1 MASRLPEVEVKVDP
15 HHLFRYPS
23 EWDPRVDP
31 SRGKKNNTKGGYLE
45 GCLRLPALELK
56 SEPALL
62 RLSTV
67 PDYTPQDKDE
77 FHSILQED
85 YGQEEREEFLKIHPT
100 IIAVIRK
107 HCQGMRRDKSREPVP
122 NVQHN
127 PREFLLQ
134 RQNNQTVLKIRN
146 VTSQKDN
153 ERKVIPQ
160 EDVMFP
166 LVEENGQIVL
176 SLGKGNQELNLVI
189 LIPKTEARCADEDI
203 SIERLLEQRM
213 PGEAK
218 RRARDRLKQFLFTG
232 KKAHNLKKVKLC
244 VEVLSKD
251 GSQLLATGS
260 SEGITDTGSKAVGA
274 LDVKEA
280 HPLISCERGGRK
292 VMMVSEFKDW
302 DKSVKPMFM
311 VKSGDGNDVDQ
322 SLVVQPSQVHNDGK
336 AIFFLTPEQSNLE
349 ELTRDGKEL
358 RLLVHRDD
366 GKFSLKDFPFQ
377 YVKHESVLFE
387 GKCLYCETNMLD
399 GAVGELPSAPVSTGP
414 NQKRRRLSTP
424 VADHDMRSHLPRSSA
439 PATVVSSSD
448 LTFDEEGNVTLT
460 DAGTNVQDTMLM
472 GDPAFTSTTDSFDDI
487 FESFYP
493 TRVSVDQDM
502 TDSAELSNEAVQ
514 SFLDTAGANNK
525 ICQLV

>member
-77 FHSILQED
+77 FDSILQED
-85 YGQEEREEFLKIHPT
+85 YSQEEREEFLKIHPT

-107 HCQGMRRDKSREPVP
+107 HCQGMRRDKTREPVP

-244 VEVLSKD
+244 VEVLSLD
-251 GSQLLATGS
+251 GSRMLASGT
-260 SEGITDTGSKAVGA
+260 SEGITDTGSKTVGA

-292 VMMVSEFKDW
+292 VIMVSEFKDW
-302 DKSVKPMFM
+302 DKSVKPIFM
-311 VKSGDGNDVDQ
+311 VKNCDGSYEDQ
-322 SLVVQPSQVHNDGK
+322 PCVTQPSNVHNDGK
-336 AIFFLTPEQSNLE
+336 TIFFLSPEQNDLDIVNKE
-349 ELTRDGKEL
+349 GREL
-358 RLLVHRDD
+358 RLLAQRED
-366 GKFSLKDFPFQ
+366 GTLSINQFPFE
-377 YVKHESVLFE
+377 YVKHRSVLVDD
-387 GKCLYCETNMLD
+387 KCLYCEKISMLD
-399 GAVGELPSAPVSTGP
+399 GAVGKMPLAPVSTGP
-414 NQKRRRLSTP
+414 NQKRRRMSTP
-424 VADHDMRSHLPRSSA
+424 VATHIPRSSA
-439 PATVVSSSD
+439 PSTVLSSLEPTE
-448 LTFDEEGNVTLT
+448 LTGGGAFGMD
-460 DAGTNVQDTMLM
+460 VQDTTLM
-472 GDPAFTSTTDSFDDI
+472 PLESTPFNSTSDSFDNI
-487 FESFYP
+487 FEMLCP
-493 TRVSVDQDM
+493 TREDEDL
-502 TDSAELSNEAVQ
+502 TDGTGLPDEDVQ
-514 SFLDTAGANNK
+514 CCLNAAGS
-525 ICQLV
+525 IILFHQMQYDISYCI